1 MTDPGYPTASVA
13 PAKDDSASP
22 ETIHRQLQSLRLL
35 FVATL
40 MALLV
45 LSVAVDFY
53 LWYQVKMVRKELTTT
68 YAFLEDY
75 QKNKEPLL
83 NKMVAGLQK
92 FSQSHADVKPLLER
106 YSIKPF
112 AGDAA
117 SPAASAPAAEPVK
130 PAR

>member
-1 MTDPGYPTASVA
+1 M
-13 PAKDDSASP
+13 
-22 ETIHRQLQSLRLL
+22 L

-83 NKMVAGLQK
+83 NKMVAGLQR
-92 FSQSHADVKPLLER
+92 FSQSHADVKPLLDK
-106 YSIKPF
+106 YSIKPP
-112 AGDAA
+112 ASDAA
-117 SPAASAPAAEPVK
+117 SPTAAAPASQPVK
-130 PAR
+130 PER